1 MNKKNE
7 MKFLKK
13 LAKYFKNVPPEKI
26 DQKESGIFIGYSDS
40 CGCFGAHIAKM
51 EDQINKTEMYY
62 RGVPLY
68 DYEDGEKIFRDN
80 LSHKTLKLFLKKVR
94 PKSEDDSQLFSTEDW
109 SDHPYKVIARVI
121 EDLEG

>member
-1 MNKKNE
+1 MNKKRE
-7 MKFLKK
+7 LTFLKK
-13 LAKYFKNVPPEKI
+13 LEKYFKNVPPETI
-26 DQKESGIFIGYSDS
+26 DQKESCIYNCIYDN

-51 EDQINKTEMYY
+51 DGHINKIQMEQKGIKVFY
-62 RGVPLY
+62 
-68 DYEDGEKIFRDN
+68 YEDGEKIFRDN